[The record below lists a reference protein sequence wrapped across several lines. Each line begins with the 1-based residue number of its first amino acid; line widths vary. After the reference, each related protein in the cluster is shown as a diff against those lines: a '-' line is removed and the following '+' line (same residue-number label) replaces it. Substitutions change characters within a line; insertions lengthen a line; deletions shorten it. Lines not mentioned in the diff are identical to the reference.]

1 MWFVLMD
8 LSQGLRGLGQ
18 KSWWNTSCG
27 AFLESFGHAAG
38 TDHSLYSFEM
48 SAYGFRMPYELC
60 SEIQFK
66 VIELRN
72 YWIVLK
78 FCNEVKLKIF
88 RNHRGY
94 LSKLMME
101 VLTGDAGAVID
112 FDLVPNVNF
121 DIFSSVLLD
130 ILFRAHMANL

>member
-1 MWFVLMD
+1 MFRDSV
-8 LSQGLRGLGQ
+8 QGHR
-18 KSWWNTSCG
+18 TSK
-27 AFLESFGHAAG
+27 L
-38 TDHSLYSFEM
+38 LN
-48 SAYGFRMPYELC
+48 
-60 SEIQFK
+60 I
-66 VIELRN
+66 
-72 YWIVLK
+72 LK
-78 FCNEVKLKIF
+78 FCNEVNLKIF

-101 VLTGDAGAVID
+101 VLTGDAGGVID

>member
-1 MWFVLMD
+1 MFRDSV
-8 LSQGLRGLGQ
+8 QG
-18 KSWWNTSCG
+18 
-27 AFLESFGHAAG
+27 HG
-38 TDHSLYSFEM
+38 TPKL
-48 SAYGFRMPYELC
+48 LN
-60 SEIQFK
+60 I
-66 VIELRN
+66 
-72 YWIVLK
+72 LK
-78 FCNEVKLKIF
+78 FCNEVNLKIF

-101 VLTGDAGAVID
+101 VLTGDAGGVID